1 MRSGKLS
8 ESVLKRS
15 ILKQVKNR
23 RQEVI
28 QGAGIGEDCALFS
41 FGGEAFAIATA
52 SFGIGEG
59 DSVFGQIME
68 SVNNVAAGGANPV
81 AILISAVLP
90 GEIKEQE
97 IKALMAEAER
107 ACCEL
112 NIQAAGGDTRISHE
126 VNRPQITITVVGKGA
141 GRESSPKTGEENRD
155 IVMTKWAGLAGT
167 ACLARQHREKLLKR
181 LPQRLLDEAA
191 AFEGRISV
199 LPEAAAALD
208 YGAYSMHDVSRGG
221 VFAAL
226 WELAEKAGVGLEV
239 DLKKLPIRQETV
251 EICEILGINPYEL
264 YGAGSLLIICDKGS
278 RLVSLL
284 DKEDI
289 PARVIGKTTLDKAK
303 IVWNQEEKRYLD
315 RPAGDSNIKIK

>member
-41 FGGEAFAIATA
+41 FGEETFAIATA
-52 SFGIGEG
+52 SFGVGEG

-90 GEIKEQE
+90 GKIKEQE

-126 VNRPQITITVVGKGA
+126 VNRPQMTITVVGKAA
-141 GRESSPKTGEENRD
+141 GRESFPKAGEENRD

-167 ACLARQHREKLLKR
+167 AFLARQYRDKLLKR
-181 LPQRLLDEAA
+181 LPQRLLDEVTD
-191 AFEGRISV
+191 FEGRISV
-199 LPEAAAALD
+199 LPEAAVALD

-226 WELAEKAGVGLEV
+226 WELAEKAGVGLEI

-264 YGAGSLLIICDKGS
+264 
-278 RLVSLL
+278 
-284 DKEDI
+284 
-289 PARVIGKTTLDKAK
+289 
-303 IVWNQEEKRYLD
+303 
-315 RPAGDSNIKIK
+315 